1 MGSCHSKAQSSDARA
16 IRPKSDQPFL
26 SSKTSYMS
34 SHIPPPTY
42 QMEHNASCRILK
54 QWEVDGEK
62 SRGYR
67 YVVYVNNNN
76 LLNKRQQKAQDLIL
90 EVIQQYAVIQ
100 GLTVWVKCLDYLS
113 GEESDA
119 DAEKEKQFCKDM
131 LATDSKS
138 ELIRRWDQRPKG
150 VLPVHEPEGE
160 KQPVPFLPVL
170 RVEERSRQRKKTLK
184 SSEQEIDTVIERIRN
199 SKGLDD
205 ADAKSQI
212 EPELVAALSKF
223 NQGWKLDKFLTSK
236 AHIFERA
243 LDVEAEGISKLQA
256 QFFLQARAAY
266 TSLDASEGS
275 VPTVAIHILPDEI
288 PSSVFSNIRNYMAA
302 TCVPLIKLVE
312 EAGMTVRQDRYTM
325 QLISLGTARGK
336 RGHQWQKLDDEKSG
350 GMDIID
356 HMPLDIDLL
365 LDRGPGPFFAL
376 KLMLGPIDPDI
387 DRSSKRKD
395 RSLTLYGE
403 TCTRL
408 TKAEMDNCPCQTE
421 PVNDRTTTPGME
433 LVKKKA

>member
-1 MGSCHSKAQSSDARA
+1 
-16 IRPKSDQPFL
+16 
-26 SSKTSYMS
+26 
-34 SHIPPPTY
+34 
-42 QMEHNASCRILK
+42 MEHNISCRMLK
-54 QWEVDGEK
+54 QWEVEGEK

-90 EVIQQYAVIQ
+90 EAIQQYAAIQ
-100 GLTVWVKCLDYLS
+100 GLTIWVKCLDYLS
-113 GEESDA
+113 GDESDA

-138 ELIRRWDQRPKG
+138 ELIRRWDERPDG
-150 VLPVHEPEGE
+150 VLP
-160 KQPVPFLPVL
+160 LPKDKE
-170 RVEERSRQRKKTLK
+170 EERWQQRKKTLK
-184 SSEQEIDTVIERIRN
+184 SSEQEIDAVIERIRN

-205 ADAKSQI
+205 TDAKSQI

-223 NQGWKLDKFLTSK
+223 NQGWKLDKFLVSK
-236 AHIFERA
+236 TKIFEKA
-243 LDVEAEGISKLQA
+243 PDVEAEGISKLQA

-266 TSLDASEGS
+266 TSLDAPEGS
-275 VPTVAIHILPDEI
+275 VPTIAIHILPDVI

-302 TCVPLIKLVE
+302 TCVPLMKLVE
-312 EAGMTVRQDRYTM
+312 EAGKTVRQDRYTM
-325 QLISLGTARGK
+325 QLISLGTPKGK

-356 HMPLDIDLL
+356 HMPLDINLL
-365 LDRGPGPFFAL
+365 LDRGPGPFFAQ

-395 RSLTLYGE
+395 TSLMLYGE
-403 TCTRL
+403 MCTRL
-408 TKAEMDNCPCQTE
+408 TKEEMENCSCQMDA
-421 PVNDRTTTPGME
+421 VNDRNTSPIE
-433 LVKKKA
+433 SVEKK